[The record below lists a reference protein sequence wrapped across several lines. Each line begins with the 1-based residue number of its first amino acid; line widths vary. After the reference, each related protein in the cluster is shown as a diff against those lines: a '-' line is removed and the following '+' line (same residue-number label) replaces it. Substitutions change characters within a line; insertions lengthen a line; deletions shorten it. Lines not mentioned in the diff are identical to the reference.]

1 VEIHRTDIIRLL
13 RSRGRNDMA
22 SAAES
27 QLPERVDVERDKWV
41 LARYGI
47 DSTQLSAVLVPPAA
61 REPVRS
67 AAPSPGEGRA
77 PDQGSQRAVVGHGRR
92 SYR

>member
-1 VEIHRTDIIRLL
+1 MEIYRADIIQLL
-13 RSRGRNDMA
+13 RSRGRNDKA

-47 DSTQLSAVLVPPAA
+47 DSRHLLSALVPSEV
-61 REPVRS
+61 REPGQER
-67 AAPSPGEGRA
+67 RA
-77 PDQGSQRAVVGHGRR
+77 GAE
-92 SYR
+92 